1 MQQYK
6 TTGSICNFE
15 RKFLPAIMP
24 CLTQHLAASDLSVS
38 FGALLGGVF
47 LGFMFYGANCLQ
59 L

>member
-6 TTGSICNFE
+6 TTGSIGNFE
-15 RKFLPAIMP
+15 QNFLPAMSDPTSCFPI
-24 CLTQHLAASDLSVS
+24 ASDLSVS